1 MRVAEIWRYP
11 VKSLQGEQ
19 LATASIGSR
28 GLVGD
33 RQWGLLDPATGF
45 VLTAR
50 REARLLFASAS
61 LTDAGPVVTL
71 EDGTPLDDDD
81 ALSSWLGRPVQLVT
95 AAGRVGRYEASL
107 DRYRDDAPWTSWQG
121 PEGSFHDS
129 GQTQV
134 SIVSRASLGT
144 WDRRRFRFNLVLDE
158 GADADLVGSS
168 FAIGGAVLSVVKR
181 ISRCVMTTRP
191 QPGGIERDLNVL
203 RTIVADMDG
212 CMGIGA
218 LVSAPGTV
226 AVGDAVDV
234 RWAP

>member
-19 LATASIGSR
+19 LESAAIGPH

-33 RQWGLLDPATGF
+33 RQWGLLDIGTGF

-50 REARLLFASAS
+50 REARLLFASAR
-61 LTDAGPVVTL
+61 LMDGGPVVTL
-71 EDGTPLDDDD
+71 EDGTTAGDD
-81 ALSSWLGRPVQLVT
+81 ALSAWLGRPVQLLP
-95 AAGRVGRYEASL
+95 AAGRMGRYEASL
-107 DRYRDDAPWTSWQG
+107 DRYRDDAPWTSWEG

-134 SIVSRASLGT
+134 SLVSRDSLGE
-144 WDRRRFRFNLVLDE
+144 WDRRRFRFNLVLD
-158 GADADLVGSS
+158 GGPDADLVGSS
-168 FAIGGAVLSVVKR
+168 LTIGSATLSVVKR

-218 LVSAPGTV
+218 LVTTPGAV
-226 AVGDAVDV
+226 KVGDEVA
-234 RWAP
+234 AA